1 MWPSWAT
8 DRRESWGRGSPPRTQ
23 RTAPA
28 APTRP
33 VSTSRHTSWPSST
46 RMSCSRR
53 RNSSSV
59 SGEEGGGGHEAWV
72 CLEVDLL
79 FHLAGLSL
87 STRARLLGGARRIGK
102 GIRPPRPPSGP
113 NLECGAGRLLL
124 CPLLGQSRSL
134 CPSAGTLARSGCGPR
149 RSGLS
154 LAPALE

>member
-59 SGEEGGGGHEAWV
+59 SGEEGEGGHEPGHAWRWTPV
-72 CLEVDLL
+72 PSHWFVPGHEGK
-79 FHLAGLSL
+79 A
-87 STRARLLGGARRIGK
+87 ARRGEEDRQGNK
-102 GIRPPRPPSGP
+102 TPASPAGP
-113 NLECGAGRLLL
+113 NLERGAGHLLL

-134 CPSAGTLARSGCGPR
+134 HPSAGSLALSGCGLT
-149 RSGLS
+149 RSGPS
-154 LAPALE
+154 RARVLE